1 VSLGVVTFGC
11 GHPATVAE
19 CEQIVGRIASL
30 EIQKRARDYSQDE
43 LAREVEQVKQTLKE
57 STMRDCV
64 GKRITDRALE
74 CVRTAKTSEEIV
86 DECFD

>member
-1 VSLGVVTFGC
+1 VGVVMFGC

-19 CEQIVGRIASL
+19 CEQIVERIASL
-30 EIQKRARDYSQDE
+30 EIQKRARDYSKNE
-43 LAREVEQVKQTLKE
+43 LEQEVEQVKQTLKE